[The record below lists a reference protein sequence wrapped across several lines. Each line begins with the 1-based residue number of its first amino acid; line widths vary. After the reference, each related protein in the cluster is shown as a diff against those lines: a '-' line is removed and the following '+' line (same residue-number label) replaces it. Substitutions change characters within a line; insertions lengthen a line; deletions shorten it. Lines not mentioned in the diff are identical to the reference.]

1 MILVLWCLAE
11 ALREIEQLRAGL
23 VESIQSEDYNRD
35 LRYQAEARAS
45 EMWADR
51 QEAMNLALALWMTC
65 VVPGRALD
73 VLRME
78 RRVQNLEQE
87 IETLQRSLSWQ
98 KEENSRLRG
107 ESEEWGEDED

>member
-1 MILVLWCLAE
+1 MILALWCLAE
-11 ALREIEQLRAGL
+11 AIREIEQLRSGL

-45 EMWADR
+45 EMGADR

-78 RRVQNLEQE
+78 RRVQSLEQE
-87 IETLQRSLSWQ
+87 ILSLQRALTREQS
-98 KEENSRLRG
+98 ENAYLRR

>member
-1 MILVLWCLAE
+1 MLLVLWYLAE
-11 ALREIEQLRAGL
+11 ALHEIEQLRAGL
-23 VESIQSEDYNRD
+23 VESIRSEDYNRD

-45 EMWADR
+45 KMWADR

-78 RRVQNLEQE
+78 RRVQNLERE

-98 KEENSRLRG
+98 KAENSRLRG